1 MDMNVNETAD
11 GVTHVALD
19 GRFDIA
25 GAQEV
30 DGRFA
35 ELADKAKI
43 LVVDLSKV
51 TFLASL
57 GVRTL
62 MVSARTIIRRGAYV
76 AVAGANE
83 GVEKVLRLTG
93 FDELVRPLSGFG
105 LGRRGSGRK
114 GQGVREPQGITSE
127 GALMGSRDFP
137 GTVEAAADAEAW
149 LARETGALGLADE
162 TTYRDKPLR
171 RGVVPQRRQA
181 WSGQQ
186 SDDLHLDRTR
196 RGAT

>member
-1 MDMNVNETAD
+1 MDMTVTETAE

-35 ELADKAKI
+35 EIAEKAKI
-43 LVVDLSKV
+43 LVIDLSKV
-51 TFLASL
+51 SFLASL

-62 MVSARTIIRRGAYV
+62 MVSAKTIIRRGAYI

-93 FDELVRPLSGFG
+93 YDELVG
-105 LGRRGSGRK
+105 LYPDS
-114 GQGVREPQGITSE
+114 
-127 GALMGSRDFP
+127 D
-137 GTVEAAADAEAW
+137 AAA
-149 LARETGALGLADE
+149 RALTSRAKAFESHKD
-162 TTYRDKPLR
+162 
-171 RGVVPQRRQA
+171 
-181 WSGQQ
+181 
-186 SDDLHLDRTR
+186 
-196 RGAT
+196 

>member
-1 MDMNVNETAD
+1 MKSAD

-30 DGRFA
+30 DDRFA
-35 ELADKAKI
+35 ELADQAKI

-76 AVAGANE
+76 AVAAPA
-83 GVEKVLRLTG
+83 RA
-93 FDELVRPLSGFG
+93 S
-105 LGRRGSGRK
+105 RRCC
-114 GQGVREPQGITSE
+114 
-127 GALMGSRDFP
+127 A
-137 GTVEAAADAEAW
+137 
-149 LARETGALGLADE
+149 
-162 TTYRDKPLR
+162 
-171 RGVVPQRRQA
+171 
-181 WSGQQ
+181 
-186 SDDLHLDRTR
+186 
-196 RGAT
+196 